1 MYFKFISIF
10 LIQNYFYIKKLY
22 NKKYMKTKI
31 KLNQIKIYKNIKSIK
46 IIDFNFVTKKCQYKN

>member
-46 IIDFNFVTKKCQYKN
+46 IIDFNFVTKKYQYKN